1 VYYKNLK
8 KLEKKMGD
16 FAFRITP
23 NIILG
28 SYTLSRLPQQ
38 VMEWGTR
45 FMIIAD
51 PVLNEFGTI
60 QKITQSFT
68 DRKIEHFVF
77 SEISEGNTSQ
87 LAKRALA
94 LAKEAHIH
102 GVIALGGTKALNIG
116 RIVAAFFNEI
126 HDFNNF
132 VDGALPTT
140 SPIPCICVPTIFSTP
155 FIFTNE
161 IPIKDS
167 RNNQLKLMKVQNN
180 LCKLVLI
187 DPNLM
192 LTLTQNQKSTI
203 AIEVMSMAIEA
214 YLSQKANFFS
224 DMFVEKGLELLA
236 YALDG
241 SPSLDITTPEEILLA
256 QAGIMIS
263 LASASSS
270 LGLSSLL
277 AMAINSRYQIN
288 KSLVS
293 SILLSY
299 SLEDAANFKRM
310 QIEKLSHIMRVVP
323 KEVTG
328 PEAVKMFIDNI
339 RQRIAKANLP
349 TRLKDLQLSM
359 EQLSLVAEDAGQID
373 IITKL
378 PRSMSTDDIFDF
390 IKNAY

>member
-1 VYYKNLK
+1 
-8 KLEKKMGD
+8 MGD

-51 PVLNEFGTI
+51 PVLSEFGTI

-94 LAKEAHIH
+94 LAKEAHVH
-102 GVIALGGTKALNIG
+102 GIIAIGGSKALNIG
-116 RIVAAFFNEI
+116 RIVAAFFNEV

-180 LCKLVLI
+180 LCKLVLV

-277 AMAINSRYQIN
+277 AMTINSRYQIN

-310 QIEKLSHIMRVVP
+310 QVEKLSHIMRVVP

-328 PEAVKMFIDNI
+328 PEAVKIFIDNI

>member
-1 VYYKNLK
+1 
-8 KLEKKMGD
+8 MGD

-60 QKITQSFT
+60 QKITQSFS

-180 LCKLVLI
+180 LCKLVLV

-277 AMAINSRYQIN
+277 AMTINSRYQIN

-299 SLEDAANFKRM
+299 SLEDAANFKSV

-323 KEVTG
+323 KEITG

>member
-1 VYYKNLK
+1 
-8 KLEKKMGD
+8 MGD

-60 QKITQSFT
+60 QKITQSFS

-180 LCKLVLI
+180 LCKLVLV

-277 AMAINSRYQIN
+277 AMTINSRYQIN

-310 QIEKLSHIMRVVP
+310 QVEKLSRIMRVVP

>member
-1 VYYKNLK
+1 
-8 KLEKKMGD
+8 MGD

-94 LAKEAHIH
+94 LAKEGHVH
-102 GVIALGGTKALNIG
+102 GIIAIGGSKALNIG
-116 RIVAAFFNEI
+116 RIVAAFFNEV

-214 YLSQKANFFS
+214 YLSQKSNFFS

-277 AMAINSRYQIN
+277 AMTINSRYQIN

-299 SLEDAANFKRM
+299 SLEDAANFKSV

-323 KEVTG
+323 KEITG

>member
-1 VYYKNLK
+1 
-8 KLEKKMGD
+8 MGD

-51 PVLNEFGTI
+51 PVLSEFGTI

-94 LAKEAHIH
+94 LAKEAHVH
-102 GVIALGGTKALNIG
+102 GIIAIGGSKALNIG

-214 YLSQKANFFS
+214 YLSQKSNFFS

-277 AMAINSRYQIN
+277 AMTINSRYQIN

-299 SLEDAANFKRM
+299 SLEDAANFKSV

-323 KEVTG
+323 KEITG

>member
-1 VYYKNLK
+1 
-8 KLEKKMGD
+8 MGD

-60 QKITQSFT
+60 QKITQSFA

-94 LAKEAHIH
+94 LAKEGHVH
-102 GVIALGGTKALNIG
+102 GIIAIGGSKALNIG
-116 RIVAAFFNEI
+116 RIVAAFFNEV

-180 LCKLVLI
+180 LCKLVLV

-277 AMAINSRYQIN
+277 AMTINSRYQIN

>member
-1 VYYKNLK
+1 
-8 KLEKKMGD
+8 MGD

-94 LAKEAHIH
+94 LAKEAHVH
-102 GVIALGGTKALNIG
+102 GIIAIGGSKALNIG
-116 RIVAAFFNEI
+116 RIVAAFFNEV

-180 LCKLVLI
+180 LCKLVLV

-277 AMAINSRYQIN
+277 AMTINSRYQIN

-299 SLEDAANFKRM
+299 SLEDAANFKSV

-323 KEVTG
+323 KEITG

>member
-1 VYYKNLK
+1 
-8 KLEKKMGD
+8 MGD

-60 QKITQSFT
+60 QKITQSFS

-214 YLSQKANFFS
+214 YLSQKSNFFS

-277 AMAINSRYQIN
+277 AMTINSRYQIN

-299 SLEDAANFKRM
+299 SLEDAANFKSV

-323 KEVTG
+323 KEITG